1 MSSSSQ
7 SSASASLVERIQFSS
22 ERDAVLA
29 RRDSLAL
36 DMGADTAHAW
46 VMDLGAAVDRLRR
59 SPLAGELDKDVEL
72 WALVRDAHNVLIRF
86 ATREWAQRVPW
97 FMLDAPLCD
106 IVASLPA

>member
-22 ERDAVLA
+22 EHDAVLA

-46 VMDLGAAVDRLRR
+46 VMDLGAAVVRLY
-59 SPLAGELDKDVEL
+59 S
-72 WALVRDAHNVLIRF
+72 F
-86 ATREWAQRVPW
+86 S
-97 FMLDAPLCD
+97 F
-106 IVASLPA
+106 LPAAAYFL